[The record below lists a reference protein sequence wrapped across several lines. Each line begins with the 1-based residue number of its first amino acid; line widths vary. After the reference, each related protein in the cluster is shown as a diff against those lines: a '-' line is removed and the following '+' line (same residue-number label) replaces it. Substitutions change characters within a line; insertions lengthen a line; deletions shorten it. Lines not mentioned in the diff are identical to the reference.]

1 MAFGEAFDGI
11 LAAAQ
16 AGAEWAVA
24 RIYRDLDPAVRR
36 YLRVQGTRELEDVAS
51 ETWMA
56 VARGLRRFHGDEAD
70 LRRWV
75 FTIARRRLIDA
86 RRRDGRRQEC
96 PIGAA
101 EDARAGGDVE
111 EEALEALST
120 ERVRSILAVLPPD
133 QADVLLLR
141 VIAGLDAANVAR
153 IMGKRAGTVRVLQ
166 HRALARLA
174 ARLSEEELRSR
185 KRGSAGG
192 VTAQD
197 PAAIYG
203 VS

>member
-16 AGAEWAVA
+16 AGAEWGVGSM
-24 RIYRDLDPAVRR
+24 YRDLNPAVLR
-36 YLRVQGTRELEDVAS
+36 YLRIQGAREPEDVAS
-51 ETWMA
+51 ETWMS
-56 VARGLRRFHGDEAD
+56 VARGLKGFRGDEAD

-86 RRRDGRRQEC
+86 RRREGRRPER
-96 PIGAA
+96 PIGSA

-120 ERVRSILAVLPPD
+120 DRVRSILSSLPVD

-141 VIAGLDAANVAR
+141 VIAGLDTADVAR
-153 IMGKRAGTVRVLQ
+153 MVGKRAGTVRVLQ

-174 ARLSEEELRSR
+174 ARLSEEAPV
-185 KRGSAGG
+185 RGSVAPRA
-192 VTAQD
+192 V
-197 PAAIYG
+197 
-203 VS
+203 

>member
-16 AGAEWAVA
+16 AGAEWGVGSM
-24 RIYRDLDPAVRR
+24 YRDLNPAVLR
-36 YLRVQGTRELEDVAS
+36 YLRIQGAREPEDVAS
-51 ETWMA
+51 ETWMS
-56 VARGLRRFHGDEAD
+56 VARGLKGFRGDEAD

-86 RRRDGRRQEC
+86 RRREGRRPER
-96 PIGAA
+96 PIGPA

-120 ERVRSILAVLPPD
+120 DRVRSILSSLPVD

-141 VIAGLDAANVAR
+141 VIAGLDTAEVAR
-153 IMGKRAGTVRVLQ
+153 IVGKRAGTVRVLQ
-166 HRALARLA
+166 HRALAKLA
-174 ARLSEEELRSR
+174 VRLSEEAPV
-185 KRGSAGG
+185 RGSMAPRA
-192 VTAQD
+192 V
-197 PAAIYG
+197 
-203 VS
+203 